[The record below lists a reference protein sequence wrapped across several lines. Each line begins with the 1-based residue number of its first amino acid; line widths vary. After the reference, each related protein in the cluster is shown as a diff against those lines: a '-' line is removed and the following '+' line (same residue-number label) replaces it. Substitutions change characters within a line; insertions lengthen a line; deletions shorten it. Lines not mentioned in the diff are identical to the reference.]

1 MYARFTSCII
11 YTLAKDQQKGKREQ
25 GAKRNQLPAR
35 VFLKK
40 KKKMHK
46 GILGR
51 LTAPGRGT
59 GTSPLYITHLTK
71 EVSTGTGVLYF
82 PSANTRLMSD
92 TRYAHTADKSD
103 VSLK

>member
-1 MYARFTSCII
+1 
-11 YTLAKDQQKGKREQ
+11 
-25 GAKRNQLPAR
+25 
-35 VFLKK
+35 
-40 KKKMHK
+40 MHK

-51 LTAPGRGT
+51 LTAPGRGM